1 MDKKTFKYFIK
12 ITVLFVVTS
21 FIVDKLVY
29 LSITKIEEKVFIG
42 QTVGKVNHYLS
53 LKDTTDLIVFG
64 SSRANHHFNTLNGV
78 EFNMGMDGKKIA
90 FQATLIKLLPKS
102 YKQTVVLHIDP
113 EYFFSENYDG
123 SDTKTLK
130 NLFHRNKI
138 INKQLKKLN
147 QDELI
152 SNFYYTNLYNF
163 KLIPILKNYLF
174 PRYDYKNYSGFDPI
188 YPNDFQ
194 KSVLKKILD
203 KKEMNTEC
211 QTNFKINKIYDVY
224 IDEIISFCK
233 ENNKKLIVFTSPRY
247 YDNCK
252 EDNLIFT
259 KIMNKKNINY
269 YDFTNF
275 FNDNNDISYW
285 KDLTHLSSLGAELF
299 TKDFR
304 KLIN

>member
-1 MDKKTFKYFIK
+1 MDKKTFKFFIK
-12 ITVLFVVTS
+12 FIVLFVVTS

-29 LSITKIEEKVFIG
+29 LSITKIEEKVFNG

-90 FQATLIKLLPKS
+90 FHATLIKLLPKR

-113 EYFFSENYDG
+113 EYFFSENYNG
-123 SDTKTLK
+123 SDIKSLK

-163 KLIPILKNYLF
+163 KLVPILKNYLF
-174 PRYDYKNYSGFDPI
+174 PTYDYKNYSGFDPI

-194 KSVLKKILD
+194 KLVLKKILD

-211 QTNFKINKIYDVY
+211 QTNFKINKIHDVH

-252 EDNLIFT
+252 EDNLLFT

-299 TKDFR
+299 TKEFR

>member
-1 MDKKTFKYFIK
+1 
-12 ITVLFVVTS
+12 
-21 FIVDKLVY
+21 
-29 LSITKIEEKVFIG
+29 
-42 QTVGKVNHYLS
+42 
-53 LKDTTDLIVFG
+53 
-64 SSRANHHFNTLNGV
+64 
-78 EFNMGMDGKKIA
+78 
-90 FQATLIKLLPKS
+90 
-102 YKQTVVLHIDP
+102 
-113 EYFFSENYDG
+113 
-123 SDTKTLK
+123 
-130 NLFHRNKI
+130 
-138 INKQLKKLN
+138 
-147 QDELI
+147 
-152 SNFYYTNLYNF
+152 
-163 KLIPILKNYLF
+163 
-174 PRYDYKNYSGFDPI
+174 
-188 YPNDFQ
+188 
-194 KSVLKKILD
+194 
-203 KKEMNTEC
+203 MNTEC

-252 EDNLIFT
+252 EDNLLFT